1 MFSIEH
7 VPIEKKYHLNN
18 ELHKG
23 DYIPTNRLNMKIGQ
37 KIMWSNMHLHIF
49 CCLKFFHTFEINP
62 LNEINAFI
70 SLIPLLF
77 FTCGYFFWY
86 NTICLVEAKGK
97 GLDPNCSHHIFV
109 SVPSKRFNLYQIK
122 WVWLSSFGVLKFD
135 ASKKS
140 YSYWTLFYLYS
151 KYNYIENVLRN
162 TKQLSGTKKSEV
174 LI

>member
-1 MFSIEH
+1 
-7 VPIEKKYHLNN
+7 
-18 ELHKG
+18 
-23 DYIPTNRLNMKIGQ
+23 
-37 KIMWSNMHLHIF
+37 MHLHIF

-109 SVPSKRFNLYQIK
+109 SVPSKHFNLYQIK
-122 WVWLSSFGVLKFD
+122 WMWLSSFGVLKFD
-135 ASKKS
+135 ARVIHTEPFFIFIQNIIILKMFLETQNNSLVQRNLK
-140 YSYWTLFYLYS
+140 FLYNC
-151 KYNYIENVLRN
+151 KV
-162 TKQLSGTKKSEV
+162 T
-174 LI
+174 

>member
-1 MFSIEH
+1 LLHLFLFNYQQSSSYIVAVSFIGEGK
-7 VPIEKKYHLNN
+7 KKYHLNN

-49 CCLKFFHTFEINP
+49 CCLNFFHTFEINP

-86 NTICLVEAKGK
+86 NTICLVEAK
-97 GLDPNCSHHIFV
+97 V
-109 SVPSKRFNLYQIK
+109 SFML
-122 WVWLSSFGVLKFD
+122 L
-135 ASKKS
+135 
-140 YSYWTLFYLYS
+140 
-151 KYNYIENVLRN
+151 YNYIRTSDFFVPESCFVFLR
-162 TKQLSGTKKSEV
+162 TFS
-174 LI
+174 I